1 MDVPAVAAVT
11 IGPLLILGVILYT
24 YAQAT
29 LDDARDNW
37 VQYRC
42 NPIYMPFAGSIQPEV
57 STADNFQYCIS
68 SMAQQVFK
76 LLLDPIYMLFGVFN
90 RLIGGVGYQFRFFRN
105 FISGIQT
112 FITSFTAE
120 TFAKIHD
127 SFGVVMSLMSRIRDI
142 IGRIVGSVGYTTA
155 IAVTAVN
162 LIEAL
167 VGYMKTVIIAI
178 VIILF
183 AISILLAFVAPALL
197 GFAIFLGTFVGLS
210 FCFHPDTPIKL
221 KDGST
226 VLLKQVKVGDYLSS
240 GARVTATMACLAEGV
255 PLYTYGGTIV
265 SGDHLV
271 REDGKWLYVR
281 DSKKKAHYV
290 GPPPQTLICLNT
302 TDHQIPIGS
311 TIFADYE
318 EIEEELDYEPLNP
331 KDTVFTLG
339 GKVPLEKCYPGLHT
353 IDGTIR
359 AVVHL
364 ENGKMQV
371 FMGNADGYFY
381 INGGTRKVR
390 DYPDSHDPVVLAK
403 IQDRVL
409 AELNS

>member
-1 MDVPAVAAVT
+1 MDVPAIAAVT

-57 STADNFQYCIS
+57 TTADNFQYCIS

-76 LLLDPIYMLFGVFN
+76 LLLDPIYMLFDVFN
-90 RLIGGVGYQFRFFRN
+90 RLIGRVGHEFRYFRN
-105 FISGIQT
+105 FISGIQL
-112 FITSFTAE
+112 FITSFTEE
-120 TFAKIHD
+120 TFAKIHS

-155 IAVTAVN
+155 IAITAVK

-167 VGYMKTVIIAI
+167 VGYMKTVIMAI

-183 AISILLAFVAPALL
+183 AISILLAFVAPPLL

-271 REDGKWLYVR
+271 REDGTWVYVR
-281 DSKKKAHYV
+281 DSKKKALYV

-302 TDHQIPIGS
+302 TDHQIPIGD

-331 KDTVFTLG
+331 KDTVFTMR

-381 INGGTRKVR
+381 INGGSRKVR

-409 AELNS
+409 AQLNS